1 MSSSLNPEIE
11 KAISPLIQSL
21 ANQSVTVAESNVSN
35 SFGNFS
41 VSFHGNGREFQITR
55 DRGQLIV
62 HGPEQ
67 TELEQAGLYR
77 AFPGFKELEPL
88 LIQWLKSQ

>member
-1 MSSSLNPEIE
+1 MSNSLNPEIE
-11 KAISPLIQSL
+11 KAIGPLIQSL
-21 ANQSVTVAESNVSN
+21 ANQSVTVVESNVSD

-41 VSFHGNGREFQITR
+41 VSFRGNGREFQVTR

-62 HGPEQ
+62 YGPEQ

-77 AFPGFKELEPL
+77 AFPGLQELERP

>member
-11 KAISPLIQSL
+11 KAIGPLIRSL
-21 ANQSVTVAESNVSN
+21 ENQSATVIELHVSN
-35 SFGNFS
+35 SFGNFA
-41 VSFHGNGREFQITR
+41 VSFRGNGREFQIIR

-62 HGPEQ
+62 AGPEQ
-67 TELEQAGLYR
+67 AELEQAGLCR
-77 AFPGFKELEPL
+77 AFPGFQELEPP